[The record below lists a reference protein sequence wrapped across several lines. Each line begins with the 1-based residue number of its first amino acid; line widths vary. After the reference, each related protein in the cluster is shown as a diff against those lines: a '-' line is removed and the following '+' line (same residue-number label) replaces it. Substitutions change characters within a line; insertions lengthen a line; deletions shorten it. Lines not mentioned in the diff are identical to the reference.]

1 MTFDLLGVILMIAI
15 KSYHS
20 DDDCARQNL
29 KGVLAVNENQT
40 VRRAA
45 RAAGIPLWRV
55 ARAIGVS
62 EPTLTRW
69 LRVPLSEDKE
79 RRVMA
84 AIAALEQEAG

>member
-1 MTFDLLGVILMIAI
+1 MT
-15 KSYHS
+15 
-20 DDDCARQNL
+20 Q
-29 KGVLAVNENQT
+29 ENQG

-45 RAAGIPLWRV
+45 RAAGVPLWRV
-55 ARAIGVS
+55 AAAIGVS

-79 RRVMA
+79 RRVIA